1 MKSRDRDT
9 ACTIETG
16 SLCAKYAHLGNIA
29 ARMSGVSLQYNDKNK
44 SFNIAEANKYIQPQY
59 REPWKFPRIEG

>member
-1 MKSRDRDT
+1 MKSRDRNT

-44 SFNIAEANKYIQPQY
+44 LFNIAEANKYLKPQY
-59 REPWKFPRIEG
+59 REPWKFPVI